1 MTFADLYKCTPC
13 ISGGIILG
21 CLAYYSSIQ
30 VATKGDD
37 STLSEFSNG
46 MNMTV
51 AAVSILIC
59 AVILTLGAYTAGS
72 TNDGVKDNTLYG
84 ATAAACLA
92 MIYFS
97 ISASGSKHVE
107 EESGISK
114 FNTESSTVFAIMT
127 GLLLLACFVHIGKSY
142 VDRQ

>member
-1 MTFADLYKCTPC
+1 MVEVMKYTPC
-13 ISGGIILG
+13 VSAGIILG

-59 AVILTLGAYTAGS
+59 AVILTLGVYRAGS
-72 TNDGVKDNTLYG
+72 NVGDISDIRLYG
-84 ATAAACLA
+84 ATAAAGLA

-97 ISASGSKHVE
+97 ISASGSKQVE
-107 EESGISK
+107 EKSDISK

-127 GLLLLACFVHIGKSY
+127 GLLLLACFVHIGNLYFNK
-142 VDRQ
+142 